1 MSDHIRW
8 LSRSLRP
15 LLYTSFVYSCHFFL
29 ISSASVRS
37 ILSVLHH
44 THPWMK
50 CSSKSPVFLKR
61 SLVFPFMLFSSIS
74 LHCSL
79 KKAFLSFLAI
89 LWNSAFSWVYLPLWA
104 SLVAQ
109 RLKRLP
115 PMRETRVQSLGWVDP
130 LEKEMVTHSSLE
142 NPMGR
147 EAS

>member
-1 MSDHIRW
+1 MSVFA
-8 LSRSLRP
+8 SFRP
-15 LLYTSFVYSCHFFL
+15 LLYRSSVCSLRFSL
-29 ISSASVRS
+29 ISSASIRS
-37 ILSVLHH
+37 FLFLSFIVPVFGWDVPLLF
-44 THPWMK
+44 
-50 CSSKSPVFLKR
+50 PVFLKT
-61 SLVFPFMLFSSIS
+61 SVALPFLLFSSIS